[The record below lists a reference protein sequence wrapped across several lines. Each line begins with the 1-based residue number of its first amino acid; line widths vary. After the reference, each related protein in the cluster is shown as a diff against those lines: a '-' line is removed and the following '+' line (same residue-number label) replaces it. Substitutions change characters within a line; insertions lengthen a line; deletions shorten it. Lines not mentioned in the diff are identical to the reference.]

1 MFGRGNRDRRRA
13 AAEKR
18 DAAIAGLRDDLVKVT
33 EREER
38 IDSLVARFERHAE
51 TARNAVDKAAQAQ
64 EERDEYRRVLAA
76 SIAAEHR
83 ANEQLEKVDRERIDA
98 HSKAA
103 ERESAAARLEG
114 ERAALEERVQALEA
128 MVREQGET
136 FERSLADVQDRAW
149 SERDAARA
157 ELMRLTGE
165 ARQETSTAVR
175 DVAREVVSELERRTP
190 PGGVPPQALEI
201 TGMRRRLLVGLGLG
215 AGAVGIGLV
224 PTAILGAIDGEREM
238 YVHLASGLHPLQI
251 LGFAALAFAL
261 SAGLLT
267 LARRDALVRA

>member
-51 TARNAVDKAAQAQ
+51 TARSAVEKAAQAQ

-83 ANEQLEKVDRERIDA
+83 ANEQLERVDRERIDA
-98 HSKAA
+98 HSRAA

-114 ERAALEERVQALEA
+114 ERAALEERVRSLEA

-149 SERDAARA
+149 SERDAAR
-157 ELMRLTGE
+157 RHRGTGVE
-165 ARQETSTAVR
+165 DLEFGEEHRRQT
-175 DVAREVVSELERRTP
+175 
-190 PGGVPPQALEI
+190 
-201 TGMRRRLLVGLGLG
+201 
-215 AGAVGIGLV
+215 
-224 PTAILGAIDGEREM
+224 
-238 YVHLASGLHPLQI
+238 
-251 LGFAALAFAL
+251 
-261 SAGLLT
+261 
-267 LARRDALVRA
+267 